1 MSKLMVF
8 MIDALC
14 SSDLEYMRSLPN
26 FSSVIDRGSYVRHL
40 LPVHPALTYCCHT
53 SILTSCY
60 VDRHGIHNNENYER
74 GCKRGDVW
82 FGMKKEVKV
91 PTLLDYARE
100 AGMTTA
106 SIAWPVSA
114 GADYTYNWPMIVP
127 YHYDGDHPEDY
138 LANGNAT
145 QNLLDAYFWKY
156 GRYQKGPDSS
166 LDLMTMS
173 VAPDLIRDFGQ
184 PDVMLVKMCDLDTV
198 RHVYGVYD
206 PHTKIQLKKHDEEFG
221 VILESV
227 RRYGDFDDTNFVI
240 MGDHGQ
246 TNITDILN
254 INRLFERDG
263 LLKTDEN
270 HNLVDCKCYAHTGAL
285 SCFIELKDPDDK
297 EAEAEVRAYL
307 EKLKEDPKIR
317 LAYVLDKKEMK
328 ERYHLAGPYDF
339 VIESANPISF
349 SDKLNATEIW
359 ASVEPGDHVLGKA
372 THGSCPE
379 REENTLFIA
388 AGPDVRQG
396 IVYERRS
403 MVDEAVT
410 MAKMIGLEMKDT
422 DGEIMEEML
431 YGSKN

>member
-1 MSKLMVF
+1 MSKLLVF

-14 SSDLEYMRSLPN
+14 SSDLEYMRTLPN
-26 FSSVIDRGSYVRHL
+26 FNSIIERGSYVEHL

-74 GCKRGDVW
+74 GCRKGDVW
-82 FGMKKEVKV
+82 FGLKKEVKV

-127 YHYDGDHPEDY
+127 YHYEGDHPEKY
-138 LANGNAT
+138 LENGNAT

-156 GRYQKGPDSS
+156 GRYQKGPDAS

-173 VAPDLIRDFGQ
+173 VVPDLIRDFGQ

-198 RHVYGVYD
+198 RHIYGVYD

-221 VILESV
+221 VVLESI
-227 RRYGDFDDTNFVI
+227 RRYGDFDATNFVI
-240 MGDHGQ
+240 IGDHGQ
-246 TNITDILN
+246 TDITDALN
-254 INRLFERDG
+254 MNKLLERDG
-263 LLKTDEN
+263 FLKTDGN
-270 HNLVDCKCYAHTGAL
+270 GNLIDCKCFAHTGAL
-285 SCFIELKDPDDK
+285 TCFIELKDPNDK
-297 EAEAEVRAYL
+297 ETEKEVRTYL
-307 EKLKEDPKIR
+307 ESLKDDPKIR
-317 LAYVLDKKEMK
+317 LAYVLDKQEMK
-328 ERYHLAGPYDF
+328 ERYHLEGPYDF

-349 SDKLNATEIW
+349 NDSLNVREIW
-359 ASVEPGDHVLGKA
+359 ASVEPGSHVLGKA
-372 THGSCPE
+372 THGGSPE
-379 REENTLFIA
+379 RAEHTLFIA
-388 AGPDVRQG
+388 AGPDVRPG
-396 IVYERRS
+396 TVYEKRM

-410 MAKMIGLEMKDT
+410 MARMIGLEMKDT
-422 DGEIMEEML
+422 DGEVMEEML
-431 YGSKN
+431 Y

>member
-14 SSDLEYMRSLPN
+14 SSDLEYMRTLPN
-26 FSSVIDRGSYVRHL
+26 FSSIIDRGSYVKHL

-60 VDRHGIHNNENYER
+60 VDRHGIHNNDNYKR
-74 GCKRGDVW
+74 GCKKGDVW
-82 FGMKKEVKV
+82 FGMKEEVKV

-127 YHYDGDHPEDY
+127 YHYEGDHPEDY
-138 LANGNAT
+138 LKNGNAT

-156 GRYQKGPDSS
+156 GRYQKGPDNS
-166 LDLMTMS
+166 LDLLTMS

-198 RHVYGVYD
+198 RHTYGVYD

-227 RRYGDFDDTNFVI
+227 RRYGDFDDTDFVI

-263 LLKTDEN
+263 LLKTDED
-270 HNLVDCKCYAHTGAL
+270 HNLVDCKCFAHSGAL

-297 EAEAEVRAYL
+297 ETEAEVRAYL
-307 EKLKEDPKIR
+307 EKLKDDPKIR
-317 LAYVLDKKEMK
+317 LAYVLDKQEMK
-328 ERYHLAGPYDF
+328 ERYHLAGPFDF
-339 VIESANPISF
+339 VIESANSISF
-349 SDKLNATEIW
+349 SDNLKAKEIW

-388 AGPDVRQG
+388 AGPDVRQNV
-396 IVYERRS
+396 VYERRS

-410 MAKMIGLEMKDT
+410 MARMIGLEMKDT
-422 DGEIMEEML
+422 DGEVMEEML
-431 YGSKN
+431 YGSKD